1 MPLMA
6 RPPYPFEP
14 RSNAHLEP
22 GQFWGI
28 PLSNGRWACGRVL
41 AVRSDSGAYFP
52 GNTRMFLAGLMD
64 WVGERPPTAEAIA
77 GHELIEQGWAHVR
90 AIQRNGGQVL
100 GERPLEMDGIRG
112 LRKVTHRVGG
122 TVMLYEGAVPLRPAS
137 REEAATLPVLET
149 WGFGFIAKLAERRFV
164 ERPPNPVHPH

>member
-1 MPLMA
+1 MA

-14 RSNAHLEP
+14 RSNAHLRP

-41 AVRSDSGAYFP
+41 AVRKESDAYFR

-64 WVGERPPTAEAIA
+64 WESERPPTAEAIA
-77 GHELIEQGWAHVR
+77 GHGLLEQGWAHVLT
-90 AIQRNGGQVL
+90 IQRTGGQVL
-100 GERPLEMDGIRG
+100 GERPLALDGIRG
-112 LRKVTHRVGG
+112 LRKVTHRAGG
-122 TVMLYEGAVPLRPAS
+122 TVMLYEGAAPLRPAS

-149 WGFGFIAKLAERRFV
+149 WGYGFIAKLAEHRFV
-164 ERPPNPVHPH
+164 EQRRNITGPH